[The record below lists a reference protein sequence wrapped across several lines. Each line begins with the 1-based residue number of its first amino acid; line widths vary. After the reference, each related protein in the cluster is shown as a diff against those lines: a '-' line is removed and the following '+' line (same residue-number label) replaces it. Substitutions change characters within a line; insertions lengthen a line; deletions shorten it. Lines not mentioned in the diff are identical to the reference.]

1 MPTCETDKTWRLWQ
15 VETAI
20 ACNLDCIMCPWHG
33 VRNVKN
39 HGGIMS
45 QSVWDALRPHLSQ
58 VYSIDFSG
66 GGEPLLQPRL
76 AEWVGEAKAAG
87 CETGFLTNGTLLYPD
102 TAEKMVS
109 SGIDWIAISMD
120 GATEDVY
127 ESIRRGGSFR
137 KVCDHIHAMA
147 TLRNAKVP
155 KMAINFVLMSVNAH
169 ELEDMVRLAADLGVD
184 QLNIKQC
191 DVIRGNAG
199 KGFGL
204 FEKKETRDI
213 RGLKKR
219 LSKAK
224 RLAKRLKV
232 EMTQFAFTPDEQPV
246 CGQDPTRSLFIC
258 QDGTLSPCINLAY
271 GGPTLFFGKDDY
283 MPTIQYGRA
292 PEDDL
297 LNLWRSDT
305 CRYYR
310 RRFIDRIRAHDAVIF
325 GSAFEPSWPKL
336 QETFQSA
343 KDAMPPAPEGC
354 RVCHYLYNV

>member
-1 MPTCETDKTWRLWQ
+1 MWQ

-33 VRNVKN
+33 VRKDKN
-39 HGGIMS
+39 HDGIMS
-45 QSVWDALRPHLSQ
+45 PLVWDALLPYLSQ
-58 VYSIDFSG
+58 VHSIDFSG

-76 AEWVGEAKAAG
+76 AEWVREATDSG

-102 TAEKMVS
+102 TAEKMIS

-127 ESIRRGGSFR
+127 ESIRRGGDFR
-137 KVCDHIHAMA
+137 KVRDHILAMA
-147 TLRNAKVP
+147 KLRNAKVP
-155 KMAINFVLMSVNAH
+155 KIAINFVLMSVNAH
-169 ELEDMVRLAADLGVD
+169 ELEDMVRLTADLGAD
-184 QLNIKQC
+184 QLNVKQC

-204 FEKKETRDI
+204 FEKKETSDI

-224 RLAKRLKV
+224 RLAKRLKI
-232 EMTQFAFTPDEQPV
+232 EMTQFSFTPDEQPV
-246 CGQDPTRSLFIC
+246 CGQDPTGSLFIC
-258 QDGTLSPCINLAY
+258 QDGYISPCINLAY

-305 CRYYR
+305 CRHYR
-310 RRFIDRIRAHDAVIF
+310 TRFLERIRAHDTVIF
-325 GSAFEPSWPKL
+325 ESAFEPSWPKL